1 MNDLMDNVV
10 KKAFRMFIEAMDEN
24 GSQKLLFP
32 CRRDGMSRHSE
43 QEFRQMLIKALEETD
58 GIKYSVETPTLQ
70 KYSSQNGKLVEDGN
84 GESGRI
90 DMCIYQRIANRWQRL
105 HLVEL
110 KAHNVKEE
118 KVRNDLRKLMNDA
131 KKDEFC
137 KESYF
142 IQILYSANETTL
154 SNLRQKYQ
162 SYIEGKDA
170 LLLPSDKEII
180 VYLLFANG
188 VDGQKAVPCYHRFC
202 LRDGLNDWNLWEI

>member
-1 MNDLMDNVV
+1 MDNVV

-32 CRRDGMSRHSE
+32 RRRNGIPRHSE
-43 QEFRQMLIKALEETD
+43 QEFRQMLIKALEETN

-70 KYSSQNGKLVEDGN
+70 RYSSQSGKLFRDDN

-90 DMCIYQRIANRWQRL
+90 DLCIYQKVADKWQRL

-110 KAHNVKEE
+110 KAHNIKEE
-118 KVRNDLRKLMNDA
+118 NVQNDLMKLIQDSE
-131 KKDEFC
+131 KDEFC

-142 IQILYSANETTL
+142 IQILYSANKTTL
-154 SNLRQKYQ
+154 SNLQKKYQ
-162 SYIEGKDA
+162 SYIEGKDS
-170 LLLPSDKEII
+170 LLPSLDKGII

-188 VDGQKAVPCYHRFC
+188 VQKVEESPCYCRFN
-202 LRDGLNDWNLWEI
+202 LRDGLNEQKPQKI